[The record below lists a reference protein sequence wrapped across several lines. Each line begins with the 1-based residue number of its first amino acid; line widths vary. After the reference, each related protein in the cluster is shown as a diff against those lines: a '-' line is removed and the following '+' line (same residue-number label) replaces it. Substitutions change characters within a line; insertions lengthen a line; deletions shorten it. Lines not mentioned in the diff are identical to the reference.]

1 MKATVTRN
9 QFVQA
14 FKDSCYENN
23 FTHEALHKLYDY
35 LTDLEEETGQE
46 IEFDIVGIA
55 CTYHQTDYDDEIQQ
69 AKEAGAVIAELS
81 DGSVLAYK
89 F

>member
-9 QFVQA
+9 QFIQA

-23 FTHEALHKLYDY
+23 FTHEALNELYDY
-35 LTDLEEETGQE
+35 LTSLEEDTGQE
-46 IEFDIVGIA
+46 IEFDVVGIA
-55 CTYHQTDYDDEIQQ
+55 CDFAQLDDEEEIRQ
-69 AKEAGAVIAELS
+69 AKEADAVIAELS
-81 DGSVLAYK
+81 DGTVLAYN